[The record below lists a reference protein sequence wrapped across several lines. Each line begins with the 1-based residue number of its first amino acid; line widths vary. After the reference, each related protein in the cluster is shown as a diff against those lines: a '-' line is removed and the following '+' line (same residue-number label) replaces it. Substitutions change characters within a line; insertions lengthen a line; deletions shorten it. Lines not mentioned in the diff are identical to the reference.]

1 MQRSL
6 DLALTGVPKLN
17 RMGDRDTR
25 GEDMALTELSAGDHA
40 AAMANYLAE
49 RSDAAVALGSRG
61 PVRFDA
67 EGNLHPDILAEFAT
81 NGFYIFEGVI
91 DHDEV
96 TELRNAVEDTI
107 ERAPS
112 PPDSDTDA
120 QGRPALGLDYPISPY
135 IFIKPLSD
143 PWGGTKLLSG
153 RHPVKM
159 TEPTPDDNAPDHV
172 VHLLLQMC
180 TSMPA
185 ALRLYGHPDLLSIA
199 EAINGPDFV
208 PYNDSIFVKK
218 PGMGGSVAWHQD
230 GATHWDNP
238 HWHPGIHGFNF
249 QVQLYPTT
257 PANALWIVPGSHT
270 EGRIDIRALVA
281 ANEGGER
288 LPNAIPLV
296 ADAGD
301 VTIVSRQMLHGSFAN
316 TSPDPRVSIT
326 FGFYPHSSVLG
337 VSGGLNITLD
347 EKKGGDKVYDAEH
360 IRRRSAVVQVALD
373 ARHQARPDERR
384 YRYAPFAEVE
394 DDYRYGPETIA
405 SVLSDYTLYDI
416 AI

>member
-1 MQRSL
+1 
-6 DLALTGVPKLN
+6 
-17 RMGDRDTR
+17 
-25 GEDMALTELSAGDHA
+25 MALTELSAGQHA
-40 AAMANYLAE
+40 AAMADYLAE
-49 RSDAAVALGSRG
+49 RSDAAAALGSRG
-61 PVRFDA
+61 PVRYDA
-67 EGNLHPDILAEFAT
+67 EGNLHSDILAEFET

-91 DHDEV
+91 DRDEV

-120 QGRPALGLDYPISPY
+120 RGRPALGLDYQISPY

-159 TEPTPDDNAPDHV
+159 TEPTPDDDAPEHV

-208 PYNDSIFVKK
+208 PYNDAIFVKK

-238 HWHPGIHGFNF
+238 RWHPGIHGFNF
-249 QVQLYPTT
+249 QVQLYSTT
-257 PANALWIVPGSHT
+257 PANALWIVPGSHA
-270 EGRIDIRALVA
+270 EGRLDIRALVST
-281 ANEGGER
+281 NEGGER
-288 LPNAIPLV
+288 LPDAIPLV
-296 ADAGD
+296 TGAGD

-337 VSGGLNITLD
+337 VSGGLNTALD
-347 EKKGGDKVYDAEH
+347 EKKGSKKDSKKVYDAEH

-384 YRYAPFAEVE
+384 YRYAPFAEIE
-394 DDYRYGPETIA
+394 DEYRYGPETIA
-405 SVLSDYTLYDI
+405 NVLSDYTLYDI

>member
-1 MQRSL
+1 
-6 DLALTGVPKLN
+6 
-17 RMGDRDTR
+17 
-25 GEDMALTELSAGDHA
+25 MALTELSAGQHASTMTEYVTERGRA
-40 AAMANYLAE
+40 AAAF
-49 RSDAAVALGSRG
+49 GSRG
-61 PVRFDA
+61 PIRYDA
-67 EGNLHPDILAEFAT
+67 EGELHPDILADFET
-81 NGFYIFEGVI
+81 NGFYIFEKVI
-91 DHDEV
+91 ADDEIRA
-96 TELRNAVEDTI
+96 LRDAVEDTI

-159 TEPTPDDNAPDHV
+159 SEPTPDADAPTQV
-172 VHLLLQMC
+172 GHLLLQMC
-180 TSMPA
+180 TSMPE
-185 ALRLYGHPDLLSIA
+185 ALCLYGHPDLLTIA

-238 HWHPGIHGFNF
+238 DWYPGIHGFNF

-257 PANALWIVPGSHT
+257 PANALWIVPGTHA
-270 EGRIDIRALVA
+270 EGRIDIRARVE

-288 LPNAIPLV
+288 LPDAIPLV
-296 ADAGD
+296 TDAGD

-337 VSGGLNITLD
+337 VSGGLNISLD
-347 EKKGGDKVYDAEH
+347 AKSGREKFYDAEH
-360 IRRRSAVVQVALD
+360 IRRRSAVVQVAVD

-384 YRYAPFAEVE
+384 YSYAPFAEVE
-394 DDYRYGPETIA
+394 DEYRYGPETIA

-416 AI
+416 AL

>member
-1 MQRSL
+1 
-6 DLALTGVPKLN
+6 
-17 RMGDRDTR
+17 
-25 GEDMALTELSAGDHA
+25 MALTELSAGQHA
-40 AAMANYLAE
+40 AAMADYLAE
-49 RSDAAVALGSRG
+49 RSDAATALGSRG
-61 PVRFDA
+61 PVRYDA
-67 EGNLHPDILAEFAT
+67 DGNLHPGILAEFET

-91 DHDEV
+91 DRDEV

-112 PPDSDTDA
+112 PPDSNTDA

-185 ALRLYGHPDLLSIA
+185 ALRLYGHPDLLNIA

-238 HWHPGIHGFNF
+238 RWHPGIHGFNF

-257 PANALWIVPGSHT
+257 PANALWIVPGSHA

-288 LPNAIPLV
+288 LPDAIPLV
-296 ADAGD
+296 TGAGD

-337 VSGGLNITLD
+337 VSGGLNTALD
-347 EKKGGDKVYDAEH
+347 EKKGSKKGSKKVYDAEH

-384 YRYAPFAEVE
+384 YLYAPFAEVE
-394 DDYRYGPETIA
+394 DEYRYGPETIA

>member
-1 MQRSL
+1 
-6 DLALTGVPKLN
+6 
-17 RMGDRDTR
+17 
-25 GEDMALTELSAGDHA
+25 MALTELSAGQHA
-40 AAMANYLAE
+40 AAMADYLAE
-49 RSDAAVALGSRG
+49 RSDAATALGSRG
-61 PVRFDA
+61 PVRYDA
-67 EGNLHPDILAEFAT
+67 DGNLHPDILAEFET

-91 DHDEV
+91 DHAEV
-96 TELRNAVEDTI
+96 PELRSAVEDTI

-112 PPDSDTDA
+112 PPDSNTDA
-120 QGRPALGLDYPISPY
+120 QGRPALGLAYPISPY

-185 ALRLYGHPDLLSIA
+185 ALRLYGHPDLLNIA

-238 HWHPGIHGFNF
+238 RWHPGIHGFNF

-257 PANALWIVPGSHT
+257 PANALWIVPGSHA
-270 EGRIDIRALVA
+270 EGRIDIRALVST
-281 ANEGGER
+281 NEGGER
-288 LPNAIPLV
+288 LPDAIPLV
-296 ADAGD
+296 TGAGD

-337 VSGGLNITLD
+337 VSGGLNTALD
-347 EKKGGDKVYDAEH
+347 EKKGSKKGSKKVYDAEH

-384 YRYAPFAEVE
+384 YLYAPFAEVE
-394 DDYRYGPETIA
+394 DEYRYGPETIA

>member
-1 MQRSL
+1 
-6 DLALTGVPKLN
+6 
-17 RMGDRDTR
+17 
-25 GEDMALTELSAGDHA
+25 MALTELSAGQHA
-40 AAMANYLAE
+40 AAMADYLAE
-49 RSDAAVALGSRG
+49 RSDAAAALGSRG
-61 PVRFDA
+61 PVRYDA
-67 EGNLHPDILAEFAT
+67 EGNLHSYILAEFET

-91 DHDEV
+91 DRDEV
-96 TELRNAVEDTI
+96 TALRNAVEDTI

-112 PPDSDTDA
+112 PPDSNTDA

-159 TEPTPDDNAPDHV
+159 TEPTPDDDAPDHV

-238 HWHPGIHGFNF
+238 RWHPGIHGFNF

-257 PANALWIVPGSHT
+257 PANALWIVPGSHA
-270 EGRIDIRALVA
+270 EGRIDIRALVST
-281 ANEGGER
+281 NEGGER
-288 LPNAIPLV
+288 LPDAIPLV
-296 ADAGD
+296 TGAGD

-337 VSGGLNITLD
+337 VSGGLNTALD
-347 EKKGGDKVYDAEH
+347 EKKGSKKGSKKVYDAEH

-384 YRYAPFAEVE
+384 YLYAPFAEVE
-394 DDYRYGPETIA
+394 DEYRYGPETIA

>member
-1 MQRSL
+1 
-6 DLALTGVPKLN
+6 
-17 RMGDRDTR
+17 
-25 GEDMALTELSAGDHA
+25 MALTELSAGQHA
-40 AAMANYLAE
+40 AAIADYVVE
-49 RSDAAVALGSRG
+49 RSRAADKLGSRG
-61 PVRFDA
+61 AVRYGAD
-67 EGNLHPDILAEFAT
+67 GNLHPDILAEFDT

-91 DHDEV
+91 GIDEV
-96 TELRNAVEDTI
+96 TELRDAVEDTI

-112 PPDSDTDA
+112 PPGSDTDA
-120 QGRPALGLDYPISPY
+120 QGRPALGLDYPMSPY

-159 TEPTPDDNAPDHV
+159 SEPMPDDDAPDRV
-172 VHLLLQMC
+172 VHLLMQMC

-218 PGMGGSVAWHQD
+218 PGMGGSVSWHQD
-230 GATHWDNP
+230 GATHWDHP
-238 HWHPGIHGFNF
+238 HWYPGIHGFNF
-249 QVQLYPTT
+249 QVQVYRTT
-257 PANALWIVPGSHT
+257 PANALWIIPGSHT
-270 EGRIDIRALVA
+270 EGRIDIRARVA
-281 ANEGGER
+281 ANEGSER
-288 LPNAIPLV
+288 LPDAIPLV
-296 ADAGD
+296 TEAGD
-301 VTIVSRQMLHGSFAN
+301 VTIVNRQMLHGSFAN

-326 FGFYPHSSVLG
+326 FGFYPQSSVLG
-337 VSGGLNITLD
+337 VSGGLNISLD
-347 EKKGGDKVYDAEH
+347 EKKSRKKVYDAEH

-373 ARHQARPDERR
+373 ARHQAHPDERR

-394 DDYRYGPETIA
+394 DEYRYGPETIK

>member
-1 MQRSL
+1 
-6 DLALTGVPKLN
+6 
-17 RMGDRDTR
+17 
-25 GEDMALTELSAGDHA
+25 MALTELSAGQHA
-40 AAMANYLAE
+40 AAMADYLVE
-49 RSDAAVALGSRG
+49 RSDAAAALGSRG
-61 PVRFDA
+61 PVRYDA
-67 EGNLHPDILAEFAT
+67 DGNLHPGILAEFET

-91 DHDEV
+91 DLDEV

-238 HWHPGIHGFNF
+238 RWHPGIHGFNF
-249 QVQLYPTT
+249 QVQLYSTT
-257 PANALWIVPGSHT
+257 PANALWIVPGSHA
-270 EGRIDIRALVA
+270 EGRIDIRALVST
-281 ANEGGER
+281 NEGGER
-288 LPNAIPLV
+288 LPDAIPLV
-296 ADAGD
+296 TGAGD

-337 VSGGLNITLD
+337 VSGGGVGVLCPQLPLFVSNFFFDLLD
-347 EKKGGDKVYDAEH
+347 PALKSDDLLVDRGLLPLQCRQLLLQPDVLRPLEIGLHAELLLSGLALQTSSIQSIGQH
-360 IRRRSAVVQVALD
+360 GQV
-373 ARHQARPDERR
+373 R
-384 YRYAPFAEVE
+384 
-394 DDYRYGPETIA
+394 T
-405 SVLSDYTLYDI
+405 
-416 AI
+416 

>member
-1 MQRSL
+1 
-6 DLALTGVPKLN
+6 
-17 RMGDRDTR
+17 
-25 GEDMALTELSAGDHA
+25 MALTELSAGQHA
-40 AAMANYLAE
+40 AAMADYLAE
-49 RSDAAVALGSRG
+49 RSDAATALGSRG
-61 PVRFDA
+61 PVRYDA
-67 EGNLHPDILAEFAT
+67 DGNLHPDILAEFET

-91 DHDEV
+91 DRDEV

-112 PPDSDTDA
+112 PPDSNTDA

-185 ALRLYGHPDLLSIA
+185 ALRLYGHPDLLNIA

-238 HWHPGIHGFNF
+238 RWHPGIHGFNF

-257 PANALWIVPGSHT
+257 PANALWIVPGSHA
-270 EGRIDIRALVA
+270 EGRIDIRALVLT
-281 ANEGGER
+281 NEGGER
-288 LPNAIPLV
+288 LPDAIPLV
-296 ADAGD
+296 TGAGD

-337 VSGGLNITLD
+337 VSGGLNTALD
-347 EKKGGDKVYDAEH
+347 EKKGSKKGSKKVYDAEH

-384 YRYAPFAEVE
+384 YLYAPFAKVE
-394 DDYRYGPETIA
+394 DEYRYGPETIA

>member
-1 MQRSL
+1 
-6 DLALTGVPKLN
+6 
-17 RMGDRDTR
+17 
-25 GEDMALTELSAGDHA
+25 MALTELSAGQYA
-40 AAMANYLAE
+40 AAMAGYVAE
-49 RSDAAVALGSRG
+49 RSRSAAALGSRG
-61 PVRFDA
+61 PVRYDA
-67 EGNLHPDILAEFAT
+67 DGNLRPDILAEFET

-91 DHDEV
+91 DRDEV

-120 QGRPALGLDYPISPY
+120 RGRPALGFDYQISPY

-159 TEPTPDDNAPDHV
+159 TEPTPDDDAPEHV

-208 PYNDSIFVKK
+208 PYNDAIFVKK

-238 HWHPGIHGFNF
+238 RWHPGIHGFNF
-249 QVQLYPTT
+249 QVQLYSTT
-257 PANALWIVPGSHT
+257 PANALWIVPGSHA
-270 EGRIDIRALVA
+270 EGRLDIRALVST
-281 ANEGGER
+281 NEGGER
-288 LPNAIPLV
+288 LPDAIPLV
-296 ADAGD
+296 TGAGD

-337 VSGGLNITLD
+337 VSGGLNTALD
-347 EKKGGDKVYDAEH
+347 EKKGSKKGSKKVYDAEH

-384 YRYAPFAEVE
+384 YRYAPFAEIE
-394 DDYRYGPETIA
+394 DEYRYGPETIA
-405 SVLSDYTLYDI
+405 NVLSDYTLYDI